1 MSCAGVSAKASYPQ
15 QMYPADCNRRQHQPF
30 NWRGDPGG
38 KDIIF
43 VDGHKYEWVLKF
55 ERSCVLKDYPVIS
68 IHNCS
73 SICQRHMFDVCV
85 CVCVRETKH
94 QQFAIFFLLSRS
106 IFPLCLCCLCVLH
119 TRVLS
124 LMSCSGIVSL
134 QDLISN

>member
-15 QMYPADCNRRQHQPF
+15 QMYPANCNRRQHQPF

-85 CVCVRETKH
+85 CVCVCARNINT
-94 QQFAIFFLLSRS
+94 ASTICYFFSSISFYFSTVLVLLV
-106 IFPLCLCCLCVLH
+106 C
-119 TRVLS
+119 TAY
-124 LMSCSGIVSL
+124 
-134 QDLISN
+134 